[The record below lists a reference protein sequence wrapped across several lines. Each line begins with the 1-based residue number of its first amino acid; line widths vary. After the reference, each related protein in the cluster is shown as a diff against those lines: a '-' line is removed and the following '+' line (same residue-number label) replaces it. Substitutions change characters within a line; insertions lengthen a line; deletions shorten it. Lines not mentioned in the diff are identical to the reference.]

1 MSSISTSLPST
12 LTFNRDLGW
21 RPFFQQQLTLEEWDD
36 CLPARVIEQHRSNL
50 IVLSEQGSLSLPV
63 TPSMPPLT
71 VGDWVLLNHNKHFHR
86 VLEQV
91 SIFSRK
97 ASGSKVQEQLIASN
111 IDTLFVVCSMNNDFN
126 LNRIERYLALA
137 NEAGVEPVVVL
148 TKADCCD
155 DPDDF
160 KYQVQAIDSFLMV
173 ETVNALDHESVDAL
187 KHWCGNGKT
196 VAFMGSSG
204 VGKSTLINTLLGS
217 SSQSTGSIR
226 EDDSKGRHTTTSR
239 SLHLIPTGG
248 LLLDTPGMRELQLAD
263 CEQGV
268 DETFS
273 EITALADQCRFQDC
287 QHENE
292 PGCAIQQA
300 LEAGE
305 LDPRRFNNYLKL
317 MREQA
322 LNGASLAEKRAK
334 DKAFTKMIQ
343 GIQTESRRRKK
354 G

>member
-1 MSSISTSLPST
+1 MSSFSTST
-12 LTFNRDLGW
+12 LSNINLGW

-36 CLPARVIEQHRSNL
+36 CSPARVVEQHRSNL

-63 TPSMPPLT
+63 TSSMPSLT
-71 VGDWVLLNHNKHFHR
+71 VGDWVLLTHDGQFHR
-86 VLEQV
+86 VLERV
-91 SIFSRK
+91 SVFSRK

-160 KYQVQAIDSFLMV
+160 KYQVQAIDPFLMV
-173 ETVNALDHESVDAL
+173 ETVNALDKKSVCVL
-187 KHWCGNGKT
+187 QNWCSNGKT

-204 VGKSTLINTLLGS
+204 VGKSTLINTLPGAS
-217 SSQSTGSIR
+217 DQSTGSVR

-273 EITALADQCRFQDC
+273 EVTALADQCRFHDC

-300 LEAGE
+300 LEEGE
-305 LDPRRFNNYLKL
+305 LDSRRFNNYLKL

-322 LNGASLAEKRAK
+322 LNGATLAEKRAK
-334 DKAFTKMIQ
+334 DKAFTKMIH